1 MRSILLSSAVLL
13 AAATSARA
21 ACSDTL
27 YLQSLT
33 VYKQTLKNT
42 ATLGAWDSVV
52 VNPWDSADAIKAA
65 PITLTP
71 YEGMF
76 NPSVDTMDHELRF
89 SSNCGTDSVGP
100 VLSSRV
106 TNVAAANGTYVWKSI
121 FSSQRHDSQA
131 KIIWKWTRVGAY
143 LWTVGTDTLFAHDV
157 WDSPDFTL
165 ASDTVTKTIVGW
177 KGRSLGFAIKKPKIQ
192 GSELPPYPDLSV
204 DGNSRMEAP
213 FRKQVENHFTG
224 RILPSLKPSVDA
236 IGNGSIDSTRIEL
249 RMYKSVFAKQEPT
262 RVARRS
268 VRSTRFSVASGA
280 QGWSIDLPRAAALS
294 VVGID
299 GRTVRTFAPA
309 KSVQWDGRDVSG
321 VLVRPGIWYIH
332 AQGIGSTPLLV
343 R

>member
-1 MRSILLSSAVLL
+1 MRSILLSSAVAL
-13 AAATSARA
+13 AAATTARA

-33 VYKQTLKNT
+33 VYRQTLKNT
-42 ATLGAWDSVV
+42 VTLGAWDSVV
-52 VNPWDSADAIKAA
+52 VNPWDSADAIHAA

-71 YEGMF
+71 YEGLF
-76 NPSVDTMDHELRF
+76 NPSADTMDHELRF

-100 VLSSRV
+100 VLNTRV
-106 TNVAAANGTYVWKSI
+106 TTASAANGTYIWKSI
-121 FSSQRHDSQA
+121 LSSQRHDSQA
-131 KIIWKWTRVGAY
+131 KIIWKWIRNGSY
-143 LWTVGTDTLFAHDV
+143 QWTLGSEILSAHDV

-165 ASDTVTKTIVGW
+165 ASDTITKTIVGW
-177 KGRSLGFAIKKPKIQ
+177 KGRTMGFAIKKPIIQ

-204 DGNSRMEAP
+204 AGNSRMEAP
-213 FRKQVENHFTG
+213 FRKQVENYFTG
-224 RILPSLKPSVDA
+224 TILPALKPSVEA

-268 VRSTRFSVASGA
+268 IRSTRFSVVPGA
-280 QGWSIDLPRAAALS
+280 QGWSIALPRVAPLS
-294 VVGID
+294 IVGID
-299 GRTVRTFAPA
+299 GRAVRTFAPS
-309 KSVQWDGRDVSG
+309 KSVQWDGRDASG
-321 VLVRPGIWYIH
+321 TMVRPGIWYLH